1 MASPSSWSSRITG
14 RIPGLVPGPE
24 RVLTRS
30 GEPVKRKVTVTSE
43 PKDKLGAAATLV
55 GVVNGPEG
63 AIPDW
68 TAVDW
73 RRVEVD
79 VRRLRQR
86 IFTASRAGDLAKV
99 RSLQKLMLR
108 SRANT
113 LLSVRRVT
121 ERNTGRETAG
131 VDGEVALSAEARM
144 ELATRVQ
151 RTKLADARPVKRVYV
166 PKRGTNKQ
174 RPLGIP
180 VVLDRV
186 HQARVVNGLEPEWEA
201 RFEPRSYGFR
211 PGRGCHDAIE
221 AIYWVAKGRN
231 PRRQWVLDAD
241 LAAAF
246 DRIDHN
252 HLLAALGSFPA
263 RGMIRKW
270 LKAGVVEN
278 GRFAPTEEG
287 TPQGGV
293 ISPLLLNVALHGM
306 ETAAGVSYNAQGW
319 TAADSPVLIRYA
331 DDLIALCHTRQQ
343 AEQVKAR
350 LAGWLTS
357 RGLTFNEEKTRIVTL
372 NEGFD
377 FLGFNVRRYDG
388 KLLIKPSLAAQ
399 RRIRER
405 LRTEMFALR
414 GENAALVTKR
424 LNPIIRGWSA
434 YYRTVVSSRVF
445 GTLDQHMWALTYK
458 WATYSHPN
466 KPKHWVTAR
475 YFGQFNKARQDNWAF
490 GDRNSGAYLHKFA
503 WTKIVRHHMVKGTA
517 SLDDP
522 ALEAYWAMRRR
533 TAPPPPIDK
542 TRLRLL
548 SAQNGR
554 CAICQALLL
563 PAEDQ
568 PNSPTQWERW
578 LAVTRTATLP
588 VATGDD
594 APDDQTRLV
603 HVRCLRRHRARQ
615 RARGALLTTT
625 PSRFA

>member
-1 MASPSSWSSRITG
+1 MVASPSSWSSRITG
-14 RIPGLVPGPE
+14 RISGLVPGPE

-30 GEPVKRKVTVTSE
+30 GEPVKRKMTAAPE
-43 PKDKLGAAATLV
+43 PKNKLDAASAV
-55 GVVNGPEG
+55 AGVVNGPEG
-63 AIPDW
+63 AILDW
-68 TAVDW
+68 TVVDW
-73 RRVEVD
+73 PRVEEG

-131 VDGEVALSAEARM
+131 IDGEVALSAEARM
-144 ELATRVQ
+144 ELANRIQ
-151 RTKLADARPVKRVYV
+151 RTKLADAQPVKRVYI
-166 PKRGTNKQ
+166 PKRGTQKQ

-180 VVLDRV
+180 VILDRV
-186 HQARVVNGLEPEWEA
+186 HQARVANALEPEWEA

-211 PGRGCHDAIE
+211 PGRGCQDAIE
-221 AIYWVAKGRN
+221 AIYWVVKGKN
-231 PRRQWVLDAD
+231 PRRRWVLDAD

-252 HLLAALGSFPA
+252 RLLAMVGSFPA
-263 RGMIRKW
+263 RGMIRRW

-306 ETAAGVSYNAQGW
+306 ESAAGVSYNNQGW
-319 TAADSPVLIRYA
+319 TAADSPSLIRYA
-331 DDLIALCHTRQQ
+331 DDLVVLCHTRQQ
-343 AEQVKAR
+343 AEQVKTR
-350 LAGWLTS
+350 LAEWLAP

-372 NEGFD
+372 DDGFD

-405 LRTEMFALR
+405 LRAEMRALR
-414 GENAALVTKR
+414 GENAALVIKR

-434 YYRTVVSSRVF
+434 YYRTVVSSHVF
-445 GTLDQHMWALTYK
+445 GRLDQHVWALTYK
-458 WATYSHPN
+458 WATYSHSN

-475 YFGQFNKARQDNWAF
+475 YFGQFNKARRDVWVF
-490 GDRNSGAYLHKFA
+490 GDRASGAYLHKFA
-503 WTKIVRHHMVKGTA
+503 WTKIVRHHMVKGAA

-522 ALEAYWAMRRR
+522 ALEEYWAMRRR
-533 TAPPPPIDK
+533 AAPPPPIDK

-548 SAQNGR
+548 KTQNGR
-554 CAICQALLL
+554 CALCEALLL
-563 PAEDQ
+563 PAEDL
-568 PNSPTQWERW
+568 PDTPTQWERW
-578 LAVTRTATLP
+578 LAVTRTAALLT
-588 VATGDD
+588 AG
-594 APDDQTRLV
+594 PDDQSTSLV
-603 HVRCLRRHRARQ
+603 HVRCLRRYYARQ
-615 RARGALLTTT
+615 RARELLPTAT
-625 PSRFA
+625 PQGLA